1 MTFERRARGWHIA
14 PGLDAHPPHDH
25 HQHLSHVPAARV
37 ALAAGITVLAGAIE
51 LLASRASGSLF
62 LLADAVHLLAHL
74 GIFLVLLIPP
84 GRLHG
89 ASEDLGAVSV
99 LLIVVAIAG
108 WVVWISVQ
116 HLIAPPEEVPNPAA
130 MLVSLLG
137 LAANT
142 CSALLFRNPAA
153 THFSFRAALAHELSD
168 GGMTLAGLV
177 GAGCISLFGWRWVDP
192 ALSLVIGIW
201 LGVWSIRLL
210 VRRVRRGPE
219 VFFEH

>member
-1 MTFERRARGWHIA
+1 M
-14 PGLDAHPPHDH
+14 
-25 HQHLSHVPAARV
+25 
-37 ALAAGITVLAGAIE
+37 ALAASITVLAGGIE
-51 LLASRASGSLF
+51 LLSSRASGSLF

-108 WVVWISVQ
+108 WVVWISVR
-116 HLIAPPEEVPNPAA
+116 HLIAPPDELPNAAA

-142 CSALLFRNPAA
+142 CSALLFRKPAA

-177 GAGCISLFGWRWVDP
+177 GAACIALFGWHWVDP
-192 ALSLVIGIW
+192 TLSLVIGGW
-201 LGVWSIRLL
+201 LGLWAVRLL
-210 VRRVRRGPE
+210 VRRALRGPD

>member
-1 MTFERRARGWHIA
+1 VAIA
-14 PGLDAHPPHDH
+14 
-25 HQHLSHVPAARV
+25 AAV
-37 ALAAGITVLAGAIE
+37 TVFAGVVE
-51 LLASRASGSLF
+51 LFASRASGSLF

-89 ASEDLGAVSV
+89 VSEDFGAITV
-99 LLIVVAIAG
+99 LVIVVAIAG
-108 WVVWISVQ
+108 WVVWISVD
-116 HLIAPPEEVPNPAA
+116 HLLSPAAELPNAAA

-142 CSALLFRNPAA
+142 CSALLFRKPAA

-168 GGMTLAGLV
+168 GGMTLGGLI
-177 GAGCISLFGWRWVDP
+177 GAACIALFGWHWVDP
-192 ALSLVIGIW
+192 TLSLVIGGW
-201 LGVWSIRLL
+201 LGLWAVRLL
-210 VRRVRRGPE
+210 VRRAMRGPE

>member
-1 MTFERRARGWHIA
+1 
-14 PGLDAHPPHDH
+14 
-25 HQHLSHVPAARV
+25 V
-37 ALAAGITVLAGAIE
+37 ALAAGITVLAGGVE

-108 WVVWISVQ
+108 WVVWISVD
-116 HLIAPPEEVPNPAA
+116 HLLHPPEEPPNAAA
-130 MLVSLLG
+130 MLVSVLG

-142 CSALLFRNPAA
+142 CSALLFRKPAA

-168 GGMTLAGLV
+168 GGMTLAGLL
-177 GAGCISLFGWRWVDP
+177 GAGFIALFGWHWVDP
-192 ALSLVIGIW
+192 TLSLAIGGW
-201 LGVWSIRLL
+201 LGLWAVRLL
-210 VRRVRRGPE
+210 VRRGLHGPE

>member
-1 MTFERRARGWHIA
+1 
-14 PGLDAHPPHDH
+14 
-25 HQHLSHVPAARV
+25 V
-37 ALAAGITVLAGAIE
+37 ALAAGITVLAGGVE
-51 LLASRASGSLF
+51 LLSSRASGSLF

-108 WVVWISVQ
+108 WLVWISVERLL
-116 HLIAPPEEVPNPAA
+116 HPPEELPNPAA

-142 CSALLFRNPAA
+142 CSALLFRKPAA

-168 GGMTLAGLV
+168 GGMTLTGLV
-177 GAGCISLFGWRWVDP
+177 GAACIALFGWHWVDP
-192 ALSLVIGIW
+192 TLSLVIGGW
-201 LGVWSIRLL
+201 LGIWAARLL
-210 VRRVRRGPE
+210 VRRALRGPE

>member
-1 MTFERRARGWHIA
+1 M
-14 PGLDAHPPHDH
+14 
-25 HQHLSHVPAARV
+25 
-37 ALAAGITVLAGAIE
+37 ALAAAITVLAGGIE
-51 LLASRASGSLF
+51 LLSSRASGSLF

-108 WVVWISVQ
+108 WLVWISVRR
-116 HLIAPPEEVPNPAA
+116 LIAPPDELPNAAA

-142 CSALLFRNPAA
+142 CSALLFRKPAA

-168 GGMTLAGLV
+168 GGMTLAGLL
-177 GAGCISLFGWRWVDP
+177 GAACIALFGWHWVDP
-192 ALSLVIGIW
+192 TLSLVIGGW
-201 LGVWSIRLL
+201 LGLWAVRLL
-210 VRRVRRGPE
+210 VRRALRGPE

>member
-1 MTFERRARGWHIA
+1 MELPALGS
-14 PGLDAHPPHDH
+14 HPPHEH
-25 HQHLSHVPAARV
+25 HRHLSHVPASRV
-37 ALAAGITVLAGAIE
+37 ALAAVITVVAGGVE
-51 LLASRASGSLF
+51 LFASRASGSLF

-89 ASEDLGAVSV
+89 TSEDLGAVAV
-99 LLIVVAIAG
+99 LGIIVAVAG
-108 WVVWISVQ
+108 WVLWLSVD
-116 HLIAPPEEVPNPAA
+116 HLLHPPEELPNPAA
-130 MLVSLLG
+130 MLVALFG

-142 CSALLFRNPAA
+142 CSALLFRRPAE

-177 GAGCISLFGWRWVDP
+177 GAGCISLFGWHWVDP
-192 ALSLVIGIW
+192 TLSLVIGGW
-201 LGVWSIRLL
+201 LGVWAVRLL
-210 VRRVRRGPE
+210 VRRALRGPE

>member
-1 MTFERRARGWHIA
+1 LG
-14 PGLDAHPPHDH
+14 PHPPHDH
-25 HQHLSHVPAARV
+25 HQHLSHVPASRV
-37 ALAAGITVLAGAIE
+37 ALAAGITILAGGVE
-51 LLASRASGSLF
+51 LVASKASGSLF

-89 ASEDLGAVSV
+89 TSEDLGAVLV
-99 LLIVVAIAG
+99 LAIVVAIAA
-108 WVVWISVQ
+108 WVVWLSLD
-116 HLIAPPEEVPNPAA
+116 HLLHPPEELPNAAA

-142 CSALLFRNPAA
+142 CSALLFRKPAE

-177 GAGCISLFGWRWVDP
+177 GAGCISLFGWYWVDP
-192 ALSLVIGIW
+192 TLSLLIGSW
-201 LGVWSIRLL
+201 LGVWAVRLL
-210 VRRVRRGPE
+210 IRRALRGPE